1 MKPIFNPTRLAI
13 LVTLF
18 SVFLFISCEKEL
30 SGDPNEEATAANI
43 SSEAEGESEIVF
55 NEVFDNV
62 MGVNNEVGL
71 AGVGVFGSAATSIAG
86 ETARVLSCPNVT
98 VTHANAPDVFPVKI
112 VMDFGTGCTGRD
124 GRTRSGKIVSVYTNR
139 LIIPGAKATTTF
151 IDFKIDSIKVEGTHV
166 ITNLNTTTSQNFIH
180 KWKVVIEGAKLI
192 KPNGNYSE
200 WNSTRTITQV
210 EGASTIYAPLDD
222 IYKIEGKGTGKVKK
236 GDRLVLWNAEIT
248 EPLVKK
254 FSCHWI
260 VKGVLLVVRQ
270 NLSNT
275 SKYAASLNY
284 GNGNCDNKAVI
295 TVNGVPKEI
304 ILP

>member
-1 MKPIFNPTRLAI
+1 MKPFFYPTRLAT

-30 SGDPNEEATAANI
+30 SSDPAEEVTAANI

-86 ETARVLSCPNVT
+86 ETARILSCPNVT
-98 VTHANAPDVFPVKI
+98 ITHTNAPDVFPVKI

-124 GRTRSGKIVSVYTNR
+124 GRFRSGKIVSVYSNR

-151 IDFKIDSIKVEGTHV
+151 VDFKIDSIKVEGTHI
-166 ITNLNTTTSQNFIH
+166 ITNLNITTSQNFIH
-180 KWKVVIEGAKLI
+180 KWQVVVEGAKLS
-192 KPNGNYSE
+192 KPNGNYIE
-200 WNSTRTITQV
+200 WNCTRTITQV
-210 EGASTIYAPLDD
+210 EGASTIYIPLDD
-222 IYKIEGKGTGKVKK
+222 IYKIEGSGAGKVKK
-236 GDRLVLWNAEIT
+236 GDRLVLWKAEIT
-248 EPLVKK
+248 EPLIKR

-260 VKGVLLVVRQ
+260 VKGVLQVVRQ
-270 NLSNT
+270 NLSN
-275 SKYAASLNY
+275 SSIYAASLNY
-284 GNGNCDNKAVI
+284 GNGICDNKAVI
-295 TVNGVPKEI
+295 TVNGVTKEI
-304 ILP
+304 SLP